1 MNTSTALRIY
11 GAIIGTL
18 GLAMGIWGMHE
29 FAKLKKIEEKYL
41 ATSEHVKAIIQEDI
55 DKHKS
60 DLSDDFKK
68 ELREK
73 GYDI

>member
-1 MNTSTALRIY
+1 MNASTALRIY

-18 GLAMGIWGMHE
+18 GLGIGIWGMHE
-29 FAKLKKIEEKYL
+29 AVKLKKIEEKAL
-41 ATSEHVKAIIQEDI
+41 ATSERAKAIIQEDI
-55 DKHKS
+55 DRHKS

-68 ELREK
+68 EMREK